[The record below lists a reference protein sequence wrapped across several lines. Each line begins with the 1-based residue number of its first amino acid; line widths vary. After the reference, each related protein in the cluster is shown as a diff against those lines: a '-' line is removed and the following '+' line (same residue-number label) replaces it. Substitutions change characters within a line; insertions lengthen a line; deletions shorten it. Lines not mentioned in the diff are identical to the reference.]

1 MEKESNNRFEKIEK
15 LLIFFAY
22 EIKRNTRH
30 FFFFFFLHVTESSY
44 PGIRYIKNIILF
56 RPFLKVPFSRERCK
70 RKWKISIGGG
80 RDLRVIRATQSRSR
94 GARRIG
100 ASRDANATF
109 LNIESRRLA
118 HSRRFDSI
126 PLPLP
131 FFLFIRSFVIIII
144 NIRPRSPRSVDRGR
158 EWCVCRYCR
167 IRSAR
172 TKSLGIY
179 NSFPSLYCITRG

>member
-30 FFFFFFLHVTESSY
+30 FFFFFFT
-44 PGIRYIKNIILF
+44 RYWILVSWNLVYKEYHS

>member
-44 PGIRYIKNIILF
+44 PGIWYIKNIILF

-80 RDLRVIRATQSRSR
+80 RDLRVIRATQSRGVMARDVLGRAETRVPRSWISKVVGSR
-94 GARRIG
+94 TVVG
-100 ASRDANATF
+100 
-109 LNIESRRLA
+109 
-118 HSRRFDSI
+118 SI